1 MPNALNRAWMVGRG
15 RRRVPGDG
23 RWQDGGKFGLMTT
36 WVSPRPC
43 LARGT
48 ARGAKLAQFF
58 DPELVADQ
66 FRGIALHLTQALFE
80 DGGTG
85 AGAGLTAQ
93 GTDGGAL
100 PRVQGRLL
108 AELIELV
115 HRLGAARL
123 RGSGGWRHA
132 RRLLGRAFPRTTPLR
147 RTIQGAGAQLTFPLL
162 LVLGLA
168 LGLLAW
174 LWRLAL
180 AGLGLRLG
188 LTLPLVLGLTRLLTT
203 SGLLILGLF
212 PLFGLGLLLLIAAT
226 GLRRPLRG
234 WFTRL
239 LLARLILL
247 GLFRLRPLTV
257 LGLFLL
263 GAGRHSLLL
272 VRLATLGV
280 LVG

>member
-1 MPNALNRAWMVGRG
+1 
-15 RRRVPGDG
+15 
-23 RWQDGGKFGLMTT
+23 
-36 WVSPRPC
+36 
-43 LARGT
+43 
-48 ARGAKLAQFF
+48 
-58 DPELVADQ
+58 
-66 FRGIALHLTQALFE
+66 
-80 DGGTG
+80 
-85 AGAGLTAQ
+85 
-93 GTDGGAL
+93 
-100 PRVQGRLL
+100 
-108 AELIELV
+108 
-115 HRLGAARL
+115 
-123 RGSGGWRHA
+123 
-132 RRLLGRAFPRTTPLR
+132 
-147 RTIQGAGAQLTFPLL
+147 L

-180 AGLGLRLG
+180 ASLGLRLG